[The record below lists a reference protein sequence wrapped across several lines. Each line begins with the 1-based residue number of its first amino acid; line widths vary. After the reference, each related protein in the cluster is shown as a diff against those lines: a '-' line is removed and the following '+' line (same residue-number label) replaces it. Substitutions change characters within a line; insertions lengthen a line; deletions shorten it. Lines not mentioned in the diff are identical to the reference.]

1 MYIRLCLQYYV
12 YKYYVNHIKCI
23 AQEGYCSPPALCVV
37 ESVEGVVSPRRFLM
51 YFLLDIFMYLCY
63 IVWAC

>member
-1 MYIRLCLQYYV
+1 MLP
-12 YKYYVNHIKCI
+12 
-23 AQEGYCSPPALCVV
+23 SPALCVV
-37 ESVEGVVSPRRFLM
+37 ESVEGVVSQRRFLM